1 MDSYAHCEALVRA
14 ADKDRFLAGLFAPAD
29 RRLHLYALYAFN
41 AEIARVREVIRT
53 PMAGEIRL
61 QWWRDALS
69 DAAPGQSDGAEGRS
83 LLGEVRA
90 NPVADALLT
99 TITACRLPVEPLSAL
114 IEARSFDLYDD
125 PMPSLD
131 ALYGY
136 VRKTSSSLIELG
148 ALILAGPDPIAAGLA
163 GPAGIGLGLARLMQ
177 AFPVHAARRQLY
189 LPLELL
195 DRHGAEPADIFAGKT
210 TPPLRAVLA
219 DLRGRARLE
228 VDQVRSG
235 SNRLPAAALPA
246 FLSVALASPLLAR
259 LEAKAADA
267 FAPVEI
273 PQWRRQWTLWR
284 AARRGL

>member
-14 ADKDRFLAGLFAPAD
+14 ADKERFLAGLFAPAD
-29 RRLHLYALYAFN
+29 QRRHLYALYAFN

-69 DAAPGQSDGAEGRS
+69 GAATTQADRATNHPLQGD
-83 LLGEVRA
+83 VRA
-90 NPVADALLT
+90 NPVADALLA
-99 TITACRLPVEPLSAL
+99 TIATCSLPIEPLLAL

-136 VRKTSSSLIELG
+136 VRKTSSSLIALA
-148 ALILAGPDPIAAGLA
+148 ALILGGPDPIATGLA
-163 GPAGIGLGLARLMQ
+163 GPAGIGLGLTRLMQ

-195 DRHGAEPADIFAGKT
+195 DLYGAAPADIFAEKT
-210 TPPLRAVLA
+210 APQLQAVLA
-219 DLRGRARLE
+219 DLRTRVRIEL
-228 VDQVRSG
+228 DQVSPSRG
-235 SNRLPAAALPA
+235 RLAAEVLPA
-246 FLSVALASPLLAR
+246 FLPVALARPLLAR
-259 LEAKAADA
+259 LEAQAANP
-267 FAPVEI
+267 FGQVVI
-273 PQWRRQWTLWR
+273 PQWRQQWTLWR